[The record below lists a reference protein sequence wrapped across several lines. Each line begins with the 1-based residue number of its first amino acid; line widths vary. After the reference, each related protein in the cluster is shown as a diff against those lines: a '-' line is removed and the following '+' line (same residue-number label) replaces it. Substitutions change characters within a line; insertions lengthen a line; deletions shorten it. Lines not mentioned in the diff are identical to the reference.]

1 MKKLFYISIACAAA
15 FSANAQYTNEINTNR
30 PSASMGAYS
39 VSKGIFQ
46 IEGGFHYQNDEY
58 HTEKINTSNNVQLQ
72 LRYGEIFE
80 QLEFISE
87 LYFNS
92 YEQTNYGFQNKN
104 SGFRQLNFGMKY
116 LVYDHYKYYVEKR
129 NVYSWK
135 ANQRFKWG
143 RLIPAV
149 SVYVGAQFNTKH
161 NFYYPE
167 LPEVGLK
174 AMIIAQQ
181 HLSKR
186 FSITYNFIGENVTDD
201 AFTSYSYIVTASLGL
216 SDKWSIFGEHQGIF
230 DRKYKYTPI
239 PFKDEAF
246 LRGGLTFK
254 LHQNL
259 QLDAFAGTSIG
270 NTPHKIQ
277 AGIGASWRNHKKYEF
292 KDPMEM

>member
-1 MKKLFYISIACAAA
+1 MKKLFYTYALLGAA
-15 FSANAQYTNEINTNR
+15 FSASAQYTNEINTNR
-30 PSASMGAYS
+30 PSSSMGAYS

-58 HTEKINTSNNVQLQ
+58 HTEKINTQNNVQLQ

-80 QLEFISE
+80 QMEFISE

-92 YEQTNYGFQNKN
+92 YEQTDYEFQNKN
-104 SGFRQLNFGMKY
+104 SGFRQLNFGVKY

-149 SVYVGAQFNTKH
+149 SVYAGAQFNTKH

-167 LPEVGLK
+167 LPDVGLK

-181 HLSKR
+181 HLSRR
-186 FSITYNFIGENVTDD
+186 FSITYNFIGENITDE

-230 DRKYKYTPI
+230 DRKYNYTPVS
-239 PFKDEAF
+239 FKDEAF

-277 AGIGASWRNHKKYEF
+277 AGLGASWRNHKKYEF
-292 KDPMEM
+292 KYPTEL